1 VPKFENKLKFEPEG
15 ASGYQTSKTT
25 LRSDFTVGFTSF
37 RFEFTVSLYTKTAP
51 GVSDLRSVFTVGF
64 TSFQSDLRLG
74 FTVGFTYRIYGYR
87 IYVPD
92 LR

>member
-1 VPKFENKLKFEPEG
+1 MTSGVSIYNKQLFSI
-15 ASGYQTSKTT
+15 A
-25 LRSDFTVGFTSF
+25 FTF
-37 RFEFTVSLYTKTAP
+37 RLYGRLYLFSIRIYGSLYTKTAP

-64 TSFQSDLRLG
+64 TSFLSDLRLG